1 MKLLFDMNLSP
12 GLVDLMVSSGWE
24 SIHWSSVGDPKT
36 ADRTIME
43 WGLKNGYCVI
53 TNDLDLGDI
62 LAVTD
67 ARGPSVVQFR
77 TQDVSPAHI
86 KPILLAVLKQYK
98 RYLESGALISVD
110 ETRSRIRILPLR
122 GSE

>member
-12 GLVDLMVSSGWE
+12 GLVDLMGRSGWE
-24 SIHWSSVGDPKT
+24 SIHWSSVGDPKAT
-36 ADRTIME
+36 DRTIME

-53 TNDLDLGDI
+53 TNDLDFGDI

-77 TQDVSPAHI
+77 TQDLSPAHI
-86 KPILLAVLKQYK
+86 KPILLTVLKQYK
-98 RYLESGALISVD
+98 RYLESGALISVE
-110 ETRSRIRILPLR
+110 ETRSRVRILPLR
-122 GSE
+122 RE

>member
-12 GLVDLMVSSGWE
+12 GLVDLMGNCGWE
-24 SIHWSSVGDPKT
+24 SIHWSSVGDPKAT
-36 ADRTIME
+36 DRTIME

-53 TNDLDLGDI
+53 TNDLDFGDI

-67 ARGPSVVQFR
+67 AQGPSVVQFR
-77 TQDVSPAHI
+77 TQDLSPAHI
-86 KPILLAVLKQYK
+86 KPILLTVLKQFK

-110 ETRSRIRILPLR
+110 ETRSRVRILPLR
-122 GSE
+122 RE

>member
-12 GLVDLMVSSGWE
+12 ILVDMMDNCGWE
-24 SIHWSSVGDPKT
+24 SIHWSSVGDAKAT
-36 ADRTIME
+36 DRTIME
-43 WGLKNGYCVI
+43 WGLKNGCCVI
-53 TNDLDLGDI
+53 TNDLDFGDI

-77 TQDVSPAHI
+77 TQDLSPAHI
-86 KPILLAVLKQYK
+86 KPILLTVLKQYK

-110 ETRSRIRILPLR
+110 ETRSRVRILPLR
-122 GSE
+122 RE